1 MKKFSI
7 LIERTEMARLKRKRV
22 TNLVDDEESN
32 NNEGPIINIAYCVRF

>member
-32 NNEGPIINIAYCVRF
+32 NEGPIINISYCFRF